1 MRTSYTLL
9 LVGLAALVLGIAT
22 GHSSTD
28 EAPRGVTSAYGAAAT
43 AQAAT
48 AARGARAREDSR
60 YEQDWLY

>member
-9 LVGLAALVLGIAT
+9 LVGLVALVFGIAT
-22 GHSSTD
+22 GHASTD
-28 EAPRGVTSAYGAAAT
+28 ETLHDAAYGAAAT

-48 AARGARAREDSR
+48 AARGASAREDSR